1 MLGSIDPFS
10 LLLLAVSLAMDAFSV
25 STVMG
30 FSTGS
35 NENILAL
42 KLASAFGVFHVC
54 MPVIGWLLGFT
65 IIDLI
70 SGYDHWIAFFLLL
83 FVGTRMIVEAR
94 KNEDTIN
101 INRVLGFRNLIL
113 FSVAVSLDSMAVGLS
128 FFLENIRII
137 VPSLVIGFVT
147 FIISATGF
155 KIGGKVGQKFGKS
168 TQIIGGVILILIGL
182 RILLGHLN

>member
-1 MLGSIDPFS
+1 MQGTIDLFS
-10 LLLLAVSLAMDAFSV
+10 LLLLAVGLAMDAFSV
-25 STVMG
+25 STVIG

-35 NENILAL
+35 NENMLAFKLAL
-42 KLASAFGVFHVC
+42 TFGVFHIC

-65 IIDLI
+65 IIDLV

-113 FSVAVSLDSMAVGLS
+113 FSVAVSLDSLAVGLS
-128 FFLENIRII
+128 FFLENIGIF
-137 VPSLVIGFVT
+137 VPSLVIGLVT

-155 KIGGKVGQKFGKS
+155 KIGGKVSQKFGRN
-168 TQIIGGVILILIGL
+168 TQIIGGVILVLIGL

>member
-1 MLGSIDPFS
+1 MLGAIDPFN
-10 LLLLAVSLAMDAFSV
+10 LLLLSLSLAMDAFSI
-25 STVMG
+25 STVVG
-30 FSTGS
+30 FSIGA
-35 NENILAL
+35 NENMLTL
-42 KLASAFGVFHVC
+42 KLASSFGVFHIF

-65 IIDLI
+65 IIDLV

-83 FVGTRMIVEAR
+83 FVGARMIVEAK
-94 KNEDTIN
+94 KNEDTVN

-128 FFLENIRII
+128 FFLENIRIL

-155 KIGGKVGQKFGKS
+155 KIGGKVSQKFGRN
-168 TQIIGGVILILIGL
+168 TQIIGGVILLIIGF